1 MRVAAVQ
8 LEVALGDVRANLAS
22 CESLVR
28 DAAHAGAEAVA
39 LPEFFS
45 TGVALLPELADAA
58 LAPDGA
64 ATEMLLRLGHKEG
77 VLVGGSF
84 LCRDPDG
91 EVRNAFFLAG
101 PDGLLGRHDKDLPTS
116 WENALYVGGDDDGV
130 IAADGLG
137 VGAAVCWEFM
147 RSGTARRLRGK
158 VDLVMGG
165 SNWWSIPPWPPAAY
179 TRRAEA
185 AHAANAARAPAV
197 FGRYVGAPVVHAAM
211 SGEFSCRLPLADA
224 GHRGPGVTYRGHFE
238 GGAQIADADGRVLAR
253 REGTEGSGFVIAD
266 VEARR
271 TEPREL
277 VPDRFWLHR
286 RGALGVIAWNL
297 DRVFLPRWYARNVR
311 GRAPLTLERP
321 LATDGRGRV
330 QAILADRRTD
340 AEGTAEDDALDT
352 AVREQHASRR

>member
-1 MRVAAVQ
+1 MKVAAVQ
-8 LEVALGDVRANLAS
+8 LEVALADVPTNLAA

-28 DAAHAGAEAVA
+28 DAARAGAEAVA
-39 LPEFFS
+39 LPEFFT
-45 TGVALLPELADAA
+45 TGVALMPELADAA

-64 ATEMLLRLGHKEG
+64 ATEMLLRLGREEG

-84 LCRDPDG
+84 LCRDADG
-91 EVRNAFFLAG
+91 EVRNAFLLAG

-130 IAADGLG
+130 IATGDLS

-165 SNWWSIPPWPPAAY
+165 SNWWSIPQWPPAAY

-185 AHAANAARAPAV
+185 AHAANAARAPGV

-211 SGEFSCRLPLADA
+211 SGAFSCRLPLTGATY
-224 GHRGPGVTYRGHFE
+224 RGPAITYRGHFE
-238 GGAQIADADGRVLAR
+238 GGAQIADADGRVLSR
-253 REGTEGSGFVIAD
+253 RERAEGSGYVIAD

-271 TEPREL
+271 TEPREP
-277 VPDRFWLHR
+277 VPDRFWLHP
-286 RGALGVIAWNL
+286 RGALGVMAWNL
-297 DRVFLPRWYARNVR
+297 DRLSLPRWYARNVR
-311 GRAPLTLERP
+311 GRPPLTLEP
-321 LATDGRGRV
+321 LAVAGR
-330 QAILADRRTD
+330 
-340 AEGTAEDDALDT
+340 
-352 AVREQHASRR
+352 RESA